1 MGKVPKPNIV
11 WRGAHP
17 SNFTVGRPGG
27 GLDGRNSYHHVVG
40 SAESAVLVFNNPSR
54 GASSHLVITD
64 NPSVSAFQCED
75 FNNTAWCDG
84 NWDSNL
90 RTISMEHHGDWRFG
104 YNNPQVIENSAK
116 VVAWLRDQGLVS
128 RFIRHRD
135 VSRVATACPGD
146 LPVEA
151 IWNRATEIINSYNAP
166 VDTRPQWLKDRQSI
180 TEKVMY
186 AQNDGL
192 FLRNLNSPDQSI
204 DARRFPRNQ
213 DFRIGGYTIVGGK
226 KYWITVSSMGTNA
239 ANGLLDGEIRDERY
253 VPPVV
258 VQPTPPTV
266 PVVPEWAS
274 SLLIDEANRP
284 MYVIR
289 ATPLIDLQHGRPF
302 VDKTGKETWFQAGE
316 KINDISAST
325 TIGGVTYQM
334 TEYAFKKTKEG
345 DWAGFGNGIVSRD
358 LSVDPAAT
366 PPGTPN
372 NPDTT
377 VDKATVIAFLESL
390 VVTITKLIT
399 DFITKLKG

>member
-17 SNFTVGRPGG
+17 NNFTVGRPGG
-27 GLDGRNSYHHVVG
+27 GLDGRNTFHHVVG
-40 SAESAVLVFNNPSR
+40 TAESAVLVFNNPSR

-64 NPSVSAFQCED
+64 RPDVAAFQCVD
-75 FNNTAWCDG
+75 FSNTAWCDG

-104 YNNPQVIENSAK
+104 YNNPQVLENSAQ

-128 RFIRHRD
+128 RYVRHRD
-135 VSRVATACPGD
+135 VSRTATVCPGD

-151 IWNRATEIINSYNAP
+151 IWNRATEIINSYNTP
-166 VDTRPQWLKDRQSI
+166 VDTRPQWLKDRVAI
-180 TEKVMY
+180 GEKVMY
-186 AQNDGL
+186 GQNDGL
-192 FLRNLNSPDQSI
+192 FLRNLNDPSQAV

-239 ANGLLDGEIRDERY
+239 PNGLLDGEVMDERY
-253 VPPVV
+253 VPP
-258 VQPTPPTV
+258 TPPPVIPPV
-266 PVVPEWAS
+266 PVVPDWAS
-274 SLLIDEANRP
+274 SLLVDENNRP

-289 ATPLIDLQHGRPF
+289 ATPLIDLEHGRPF
-302 VDKTGKETWFQAGE
+302 LDKNGKEKWFQAGE
-316 KINDISAST
+316 KIDDISAST
-325 TIGGVTYQM
+325 TVGGVTYQM
-334 TEYAFKKTKEG
+334 TEYSFKKTKEG
-345 DWAGFGNGIVSRD
+345 DWAGFGNGIASRD

-372 NPDTT
+372 NPDLDAET
-377 VDKATVIAFLESL
+377 VGLLKSIV
-390 VVTITKLIT
+390 TKLGEIIKSIT
-399 DFITKLKG
+399 DFLLRRGK